1 MLAQLTVKP
10 LLIACGVLLAV
21 VLGLIGALVVQ
32 GSRHDAAY
40 AKLQTT
46 AKTCGAERDIAEA
59 KVEEL
64 ARANTSQQQ
73 AVEGLVT
80 RLDAAITE
88 TERLDELLTNAEDAA
103 ALAHAERE
111 RAFAALNDLREITYA
126 TDPSCAAWGAAPVCA
141 AISGGVQERWRQA
154 TAAARGD

>member
-46 AKTCGAERDIAEA
+46 ANTCATERDAA
-59 KVEEL
+59 TTKVGEL
-64 ARANTSQQQ
+64 ARANASQQQ
-73 AVEGLVT
+73 AVEGLAR
-80 RLDAAITE
+80 RLDAAIT
-88 TERLDELLTNAEDAA
+88 
-103 ALAHAERE
+103 
-111 RAFAALNDLREITYA
+111 
-126 TDPSCAAWGAAPVCA
+126 
-141 AISGGVQERWRQA
+141 
-154 TAAARGD
+154 

>member
-1 MLAQLTVKP
+1 MISTLTVKP
-10 LLIACGVLLAV
+10 LLIACGALSAVVVLL
-21 VLGLIGALVVQ
+21 LGLLVV
-32 GSRHDAAY
+32 RDARADAAY
-40 AKLQTT
+40 AKLEAT
-46 AKTCGAERDIAEA
+46 ASTCDVERKAAET
-59 KVEEL
+59 KVGEL
-64 ARANTSQQQ
+64 ALSNTSQQH
-73 AVEGLVT
+73 AIEGLAS

>member
-1 MLAQLTVKP
+1 MFATLTVKP

-46 AKTCGAERDIAEA
+46 AQTCAVERGAAET
-59 KVEEL
+59 KVTEL
-64 ARANTSQQQ
+64 ARANASQQQ
-73 AVEGLVT
+73 AVEDLAR

-88 TERLDELLTNAEDAA
+88 TERLDELLTTAENQTAA
-103 ALAHAERE
+103 AHAERD
-111 RAFAALNDLREITYA
+111 RALGALNDLREITYA

-141 AISGGVQERWRQA
+141 AISGGVHDRWRQA
-154 TAAARGD
+154 EAAARGD

>member
-46 AKTCGAERDIAEA
+46 ANTCATERDAA
-59 KVEEL
+59 TTKVGEL
-64 ARANTSQQQ
+64 ARANASQQQ
-73 AVEGLVT
+73 AIEGLAS

-111 RAFAALNDLREITYA
+111 RALGALNDLREITYA

>member
-46 AKTCGAERDIAEA
+46 ANTYATERDAA
-59 KVEEL
+59 TTKVGEL
-64 ARANTSQQQ
+64 ARANTSQQH
-73 AVEGLVT
+73 AIEGLAS